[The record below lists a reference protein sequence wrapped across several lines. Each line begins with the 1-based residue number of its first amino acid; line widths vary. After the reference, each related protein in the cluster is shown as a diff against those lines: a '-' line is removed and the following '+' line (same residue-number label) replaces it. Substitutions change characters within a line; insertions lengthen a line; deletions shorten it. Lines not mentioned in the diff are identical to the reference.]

1 MENFR
6 KLRMM
11 TLTVVMAS
19 MLVLTGCI
27 GSAREKDE
35 PKVWT
40 GLENCVL
47 LSFDNS
53 FGGHQWVCSNGT
65 DTYIY
70 KGNGIYRAG
79 EDKNEPICETSDV
92 VLSMAADSN
101 RIVYGTDDNQLCE
114 YDFTTATQTTLIE
127 DLRVWSVVIW
137 DENIFVCASEREGD
151 YYTWAHRILCEYA
164 DGNLIRINEYV
175 ENSKDDYP
183 YPSVGYES
191 SNGKVYQ
198 CCMGRHIYGE
208 FISKSNTEQLTI
220 NQCDDDI
227 FFIRDNYWCGLY
239 RNLCIN
245 EIGTQEAV
253 YPFDIYGYNYYRSEY
268 IAMSDDKYCIL
279 EQYYHPTYG
288 NNESDRFHH
297 KKRKN
302 VDRSVLYYLDID
314 TGECTLLY
322 DTEERDEWIVGY
334 TDDLEYCLIMKT
346 DGLYKV
352 AVDGTEDDELV
363 WSAEGWFNVA
373 VETLDGVVYIFSD
386 EDEVRL
392 VGKVDIR

>member
-11 TLTVVMAS
+11 ALTVVMAS

-127 DLRVWSVVIW
+127 DLRVWSVVLW

-151 YYTWAHRILCEYA
+151 YYIWENQALFEYV
-164 DGNLIRINEYV
+164 DGNLLKLVDYV
-175 ENSKDDYP
+175 TYNQNDPHHHKAIE
-183 YPSVGYES
+183 YES
-191 SNGKVYQ
+191 NNGILYQ
-198 CCMGRHIYGE
+198 CCRGK
-208 FISKSNTEQLTI
+208 FISRNNSEQLGI
-220 NQCDDDI
+220 KEYDGLDNFFVRDGSLCGFYNNQ
-227 FFIRDNYWCGLY
+227 YL
-239 RNLCIN
+239 N
-245 EIGTQEAV
+245 ETGSHEAV
-253 YPFDIYGYNYYRSEY
+253 YPLDIYGHHIYRSEY
-268 IAMSDDKYCIL
+268 TAMLNDKYCIL

-288 NNESDRFHH
+288 KNDSDRLHH
-297 KKRKN
+297 KN
-302 VDRSVLYYLDID
+302 HENLDRSILYYWNID

-363 WSAEGWFNVA
+363 WSAEGWLNVA
-373 VETLDGVVYIFSD
+373 VETLDGMVYIFSD